1 MFALPLLGGGAW
13 MEAMVHA
20 NSINL
25 LTAGLE
31 VMVHAGDRQRGA
43 HAVCAQR
50 GTVGGGLVGDGQ
62 GRESMTRGMRCT

>member
-43 HAVCAQR
+43 HPVRSVARWEVDLLEMAR
-50 GTVGGGLVGDGQ
+50 AGSL
-62 GRESMTRGMRCT
+62 